1 MVIRMLTHNRHALAL
16 LCFCVGSSMQELWCQ
31 CKELWCKCEPGKVKN
46 CNWKGAIV
54 THCTLMKRCP
64 WCENCLNKTLNP
76 KAAIWNLE
84 YHECCLV
91 VKGIWLAIIY
101 FYFQNKFVLTSSVFF
116 WPNWGF
122 SSSLQWWVLVLTWLA
137 GWLADSVDNSNKP
150 HVFYIAMDGTS
161 PCSLVFTSRVC
172 HEPKAY

>member
-1 MVIRMLTHNRHALAL
+1 MWQMSHYGDSHVDSQPSRSCIAL
-16 LCFCVGSSMQELWCQ
+16 LLCWVVNARVVMSM
-31 CKELWCKCEPGKVKN
+31 PGKVKN